1 LPPPGV
7 LARRAGHASGRDAWQ
22 NGGMSQ
28 DLSAITPRAEELP
41 PPGPGDHPALAKAL
55 LREALTASL
64 ASLDPAGGH
73 PFVSLV
79 AVATDFDGAPILL
92 ASRLAL
98 HDRNMRG
105 DARVSLLVRRAGKGD
120 PLAQP
125 RLTLSGAAR
134 PAAAGHLRGRFLA
147 RHPKAAL
154 YIDFPDFGFWKIAPE
169 AAHLVA
175 GFGRAPELSGADLLT
190 PLAGTESLLAGEAD
204 AVAHMNTDHAEAV
217 GLYANRLGR
226 APAGAWRIT
235 GLDPEGMD
243 LMLEDRGLRIPFP
256 QRVEDPSGL
265 RATLVRMA
273 QTARETSTTSEA

>member
-1 LPPPGV
+1 
-7 LARRAGHASGRDAWQ
+7 
-22 NGGMSQ
+22 MSQ
-28 DLSAITPRAEELP
+28 DPSAITPRAEELP
-41 PPGPGDHPALAKAL
+41 PPGPGDHLALAKAL

-120 PLAQP
+120 PLAHP
-125 RLTLSGAAR
+125 RLTLSGTAR
-134 PAAAGHLRGRFLA
+134 PAEAAHLRGRFLA

-190 PLAGTESLLAGEAD
+190 PAGRHRIAAGRGEAD
-204 AVAHMNTDHAEAV
+204 AVAHMNADHAEAV

-226 APAGAWRIT
+226 APAGDWRIT

-273 QTARETSTTSEA
+273 QTARETSTPSEA

>member
-98 HDRNMRG
+98 HDRNM
-105 DARVSLLVRRAGKGD
+105 
-120 PLAQP
+120 
-125 RLTLSGAAR
+125 
-134 PAAAGHLRGRFLA
+134 RGRFLA